1 LHRDR
6 KKSTTTETTV
16 VLSPQPEPLLIDV
29 PAAARLISSSKAV
42 VRRLIR
48 TGRLPIVPWG
58 KKHLISPEDLRALI
72 AQNKK
77 VAA

>member
-1 LHRDR
+1 MHRDR
-6 KKSTTTETTV
+6 NKSATTATGV
-16 VLSPQPEPLLIDV
+16 VLEPLLIDV
-29 PAAARLISSSKAV
+29 PAAAKLISSSKAV

-48 TGRLPIVPWG
+48 TGRLPVVAWG
-58 KKHLISPEDLRALI
+58 KKHLLDPADLRALI